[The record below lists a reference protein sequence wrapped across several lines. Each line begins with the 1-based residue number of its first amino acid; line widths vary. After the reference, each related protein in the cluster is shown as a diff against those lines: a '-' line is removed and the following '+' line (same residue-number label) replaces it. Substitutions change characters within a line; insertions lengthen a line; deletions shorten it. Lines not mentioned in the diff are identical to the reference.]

1 MVVVAKIFE
10 PLINV
15 WEYTFFS
22 IFFMIALI
30 IWEFSKKT
38 QIEVRQSNERK
49 FSKDRWKKQN
59 HEANNQAKLIDSESI
74 EPESKAKQSR
84 LEDDKTSTNDT
95 IAEKNKISQI
105 FEEVMN
111 NPVNPFRDTE
121 EIIISE
127 EFEEGYFLEGDLPDE
142 LLDESLWMEDSIEI
156 IDDEQPTRIDIHEI
170 IRKSNNNIPLDEEE
184 IIAFE
189 RYQKLNNPIN
199 TQTENIFADYNI

>member
-1 MVVVAKIFE
+1 
-10 PLINV
+10 
-15 WEYTFFS
+15 
-22 IFFMIALI
+22 MIALI

-38 QIEVRQSNERK
+38 QSEIRPSNERK
-49 FSKDRWKKQN
+49 LSKDRWKKQN
-59 HEANNQAKLIDSESI
+59 HEANNQAKLIDSEII
-74 EPESKAKQSR
+74 EPESKAELSR

-95 IAEKNKISQI
+95 IAEENKISQI
-105 FEEVMN
+105 FEEVIN

-170 IRKSNNNIPLDEEE
+170 IGKFNNNIPLDEEE

-189 RYQKLNNPIN
+189 RYQKLNNNPIN
-199 TQTENIFADYNI
+199 TQTENIFADYNN